1 MVPVS
6 LHLLLNCPSF
16 QDSGFARRS
25 PSILSS
31 PTAAASFCETFGRR
45 GYTQAMVLRPVVFS
59 FFRPFNSVMP
69 LSQKRARPAP
79 DHTALRGVVAHQRT
93 KAPLAER
100 MIAPVTV
107 PALIYEKSSPLF
119 AYETKLPM
127 FSWPFHLSSRA
138 MGNIPTTLK
147 EPAKGMHSDGRRGP
161 AQRERRRRRH
171 HRTGA
176 DHDLYR
182 SRRIVQISETRR

>member
-1 MVPVS
+1 M
-6 LHLLLNCPSF
+6 
-16 QDSGFARRS
+16 RRS
-25 PSILSS
+25 RS
-31 PTAAASFCETFGRR
+31 CERR
-45 GYTQAMVLRPVVFS
+45 GSGLTHDHQAVVFPTTKQPMVLRPVVFS

-127 FSWPFHLSSRA
+127 FSWP
-138 MGNIPTTLK
+138 
-147 EPAKGMHSDGRRGP
+147 
-161 AQRERRRRRH
+161 
-171 HRTGA
+171 
-176 DHDLYR
+176 
-182 SRRIVQISETRR
+182 